1 MNDDEKKLCTELWIQ
16 YEPMIRRMSVF
27 KLQSNKAE
35 IEDLIADVCLA
46 LCSKVDESGPP
57 EKPREWLIG
66 VFNNL
71 LNGKYREAYAK
82 RENETEYSDEEYEL
96 PFRGNSIEQKEDQI
110 YFEELVKKAEG
121 VFKEDDYVILDH
133 AVRDTKLKDIAVEL
147 NKSVD
152 AVKQKRY
159 RVFEKL
165 RKIDKE
171 MKK

>member
-1 MNDDEKKLCTELWIQ
+1 MNDDEKKICIELWGQ
-16 YEPMIRRMSVF
+16 YEPTIRKYCVF
-27 KLQSNKAE
+27 KLQSNKDE
-35 IEDLIADVCLA
+35 IEDLVADVCFM
-46 LCSKVDESGPP
+46 LCKKVHESGPP
-57 EKPREWLIG
+57 EKPKEWLFS
-66 VFNNL
+66 VCRNL
-71 LNGKYREAYAK
+71 LNGKYKDYYEK
-82 RENETEYSDEEYEL
+82 RDNETVYTDEEYEL

-110 YFEELVKKAEG
+110 YFEELVKKAESIL
-121 VFKEDDYVILDH
+121 KEDDYVILDH

-171 MKK
+171 MDK